1 VTDGRQV
8 HLGSVVSYAL
18 WILAWVLIIVA
29 TALDS
34 HRVAWPGLTVMG
46 MAAVSSARSFLAEH
60 DRATARRF
68 ALMREVEQQ
77 HSDLRRVR

>member
-8 HLGSVVSYAL
+8 HLGSVVSYVL
-18 WILAWVLIIVA
+18 WAVAWLVMILAVIF
-29 TALDS
+29 DE
-34 HRVAWPGLTVMG
+34 HRIGWIG
-46 MAAVSSARSFLAEH
+46 MALVGMASVASARSFLAEH

-68 ALMREVEQQ
+68 ALMREVEQ